1 MIMIGVDEELGPQV
15 YKCDPA
21 GAFVG
26 YKATASGT
34 KDQEAINFLEKKFKS
49 SPKLSG
55 DATIEMAISSLQ
67 SVLSADFKATEI
79 EVAVCSKE
87 NPKFTRLTTAQID
100 THLTHI
106 AERD

>member
-1 MIMIGVDEELGPQV
+1 MRPLGTEMIMIGVDEELGPQV

-55 DATIEMAISSLQ
+55 DATIEVNLILISNL
-67 SVLSADFKATEI
+67 LMF
-79 EVAVCSKE
+79 
-87 NPKFTRLTTAQID
+87 
-100 THLTHI
+100 
-106 AERD
+106 